1 MNTNWGAAL
10 LCHGYASRKQI
21 DAGDGGDSLSP
32 DRRGIDVAISDHTR
46 TDHWPA
52 LPFAKWQDT
61 CATLHMWTQVVGKV
75 RLALAPMVNHW
86 WQVPL
91 YVTATGLTTSVMP
104 YEGRG
109 VQIDFDF
116 CRHALIVTTSDE
128 QQSEFALAP
137 YSVAQFYRNVM
148 EALLDVGVEVAIWT
162 MPVEIADA
170 VPFERDHRNKSYEAA
185 AAQRFWLA
193 LVQCDRVMNAFR
205 ARYLGKVSP
214 VHFFWGS
221 FDLAVTRFS
230 GRVAPPH
237 PGGMPGLGDWVAREA
252 YSHEV
257 SSCGFWPGKRRLR
270 QTGVL
275 FLCLSGAAGVRG
287 HTAAVRAGDIRSEIC
302 ANSFWPMTTYASR
315 PIPTRPCWHSS
326 RAPMKSQRMQAAG
339 TVMLL
344 SAKQRHGRRLAERP
358 SWAQRNAVPS
368 PAAPRPSRCP
378 HRSRHR
384 PSRRP
389 CHGRYCV

>member
-1 MNTNWGAAL
+1 MAM
-10 LCHGYASRKQI
+10 
-21 DAGDGGDSLSP
+21 
-32 DRRGIDVAISDHTR
+32 SDHIR
-46 TDHWPA
+46 ADHWPA

-61 CATLHMWTQVVGKV
+61 CSTLHMWTQIVGKV

-104 YEGRG
+104 YESRG

-116 CRHALIVTTSDE
+116 CRHALVVTTSDE

-162 MPVEIADA
+162 MPVEITDA
-170 VPFERDHRNKSYEAA
+170 IPFEKDHQHKTYEAN
-185 AAQRFWLA
+185 AAQHFWLA

-205 ARYLGKVSP
+205 ARFLGKVSP

-230 GRVAPPH
+230 GRTAPPH
-237 PGGMPGLGDWVAREA
+237 PGGMPNLGDWVAREA

-257 SSCGFWPGKRRLR
+257 SSCGFWPGNGGFGRPAFYSYAYPEPPGFATMPLR
-270 QTGVL
+270 PAQ
-275 FLCLSGAAGVRG
+275 AAFDPNLREFILDYD
-287 HTAAVRAGDIRSEIC
+287 AVRMSANPDETLLAFFQSTYEAAANAGRWDRSALE
-302 ANSFWPMTTYASR
+302 R
-315 PIPTRPCWHSS
+315 KL
-326 RAPMKSQRMQAAG
+326 APWAKAG
-339 TVMLL
+339 
-344 SAKQRHGRRLAERP
+344 
-358 SWAQRNAVPS
+358 
-368 PAAPRPSRCP
+368 
-378 HRSRHR
+378 
-384 PSRRP
+384 
-389 CHGRYCV
+389 